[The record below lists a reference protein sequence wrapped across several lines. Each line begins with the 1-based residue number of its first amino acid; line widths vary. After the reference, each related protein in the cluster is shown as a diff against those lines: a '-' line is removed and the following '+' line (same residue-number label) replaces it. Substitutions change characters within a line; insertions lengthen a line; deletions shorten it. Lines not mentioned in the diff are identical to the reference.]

1 MSKRL
6 VLLPILAALLAG
18 LVLVAGCGE
27 RAPKGATLLRAARI
41 YTAPDQPPIE
51 DGAILIRDGRILA
64 VGPADSIATRGAE
77 ELASCGDGTVTAG
90 FQNSHVHFIASKFAD
105 AANRPAGELAAAVD
119 DMLTSRGFTTVL
131 DTASDVDNTVALRAR
146 IESGDVAGPRIL
158 TAGGALYPHDGIPF
172 YLKDSMPEDRLARL
186 AQPATVEEALA
197 IVQSNLDRGADATKL
212 FVMTPVGGGRV
223 AFMSPDIALAAADET
238 HRRGLLVVAH
248 PTDIEGVNLAIECGV
263 DILVHTTIGNGRTVW
278 DESLVAQLIEQD
290 MAVVPTLMLWPYELK
305 RAKLPAEVIE
315 GATDDAVAQLK
326 AFATAGGQVLFGTD
340 VGYMS
345 DYDPAEEYRLMARA
359 LEPMQILA
367 TLTTSPAARWKE
379 SDARGRVAAG
389 LAADL
394 VVLDADPAEDAA
406 NFAKVR
412 CTIRA
417 GRVIYPTA
425 PAGT

>member
-1 MSKRL
+1 MVMRSTAPL
-6 VLLPILAALLAG
+6 IAALALLPA
-18 LVLVAGCGE
+18 CGE
-27 RAPKGATLLRAARI
+27 RAPEGATLLRALRI
-41 YTAPDQPPIE
+41 YTAPDQPPID

-64 VGPADSIATRGAE
+64 VGPADTMATRGAE
-77 ELASCGDGTVTAG
+77 ELTACEAGVVTAG
-90 FQNSHVHFIASKFAD
+90 FQNSHVHFIAAKFAD
-105 AANRPAGELAAAVD
+105 AANRPAAELAAAVD
-119 DMLTSRGFTTVL
+119 DLLTSRGFTTVL

-197 IVQSNLDRGADATKL
+197 VVQSNLDRGADATKL

-223 AFMSPDIALAAADET
+223 AFMSPEIALAAADET
-238 HRRGLLVVAH
+238 HRRGLLVIAH
-248 PTDIEGVNLAIECGV
+248 PTDIEGVNLAIESGV
-263 DILVHTTIGNGRTVW
+263 DILVHTTVGNGRTVW
-278 DESLVAQLIEQD
+278 DAPLVSQLIEQD

-305 RAKLPAEVIE
+305 RAKLPAEVI
-315 GATDDAVAQLK
+315 GDATDDAVAQVK
-326 AFATAGGQVLFGTD
+326 AFAAGGGQVLFGTD

-367 TLTTSPAARWKE
+367 SLTTSPAARWKE
-379 SDARGRVAAG
+379 SDQRGRINQG

-394 VVLDADPAEDAA
+394 VVLDADPAKDAS
-406 NFAKVR
+406 NFARVR

-417 GRVIYPTA
+417 GRILYSAA
-425 PAGT
+425 PAGS